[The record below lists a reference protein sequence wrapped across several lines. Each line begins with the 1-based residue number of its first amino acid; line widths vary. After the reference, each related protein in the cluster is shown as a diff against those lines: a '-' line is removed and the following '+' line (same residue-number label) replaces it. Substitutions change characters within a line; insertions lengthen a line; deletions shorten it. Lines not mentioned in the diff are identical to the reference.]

1 MGRVVHFELPA
12 DDPQRAVG
20 FYRDVFGWQVEDW
33 HGDVEYY
40 LASTGPDGEPG
51 INGAILRRQA
61 PVTRS
66 VTTIQVESLN
76 DTLEKLKSAGG
87 AVIDGNRAVTG
98 IGWHAYCEDSEGNVI
113 GVLQPDPQAA

>member
-20 FYRDVFGWQVEDW
+20 FYTDVFGWRVDSW
-33 HGDVEYY
+33 PGVEYF
-40 LASTGPDGEPG
+40 LATTGPDGEPG

-61 PVTRS
+61 PITRP
-66 VTTIQVESLN
+66 VTTVEVESLN

-87 AVIDGNRAVTG
+87 AVIDGKRAVAG

-113 GVLQPDPQAA
+113 GVLQPDPQAV